1 MKRDACGVRSEACRV
16 NRPVVAR
23 AVAAPPLPRSLT
35 CDGTTQL
42 WQPGEL
48 RQYARRSLAH
58 HAARVGEQG
67 HEAIHAARL
76 AGNLS
81 ARAVIICEIADGAD
95 SGRQQGL

>member
-1 MKRDACGVRSEACRV
+1 
-16 NRPVVAR
+16 
-23 AVAAPPLPRSLT
+23 
-35 CDGTTQL
+35 
-42 WQPGEL
+42 
-48 RQYARRSLAH
+48 
-58 HAARVGEQG
+58 VGEQG